1 MVRLWKFSSCLTHM
15 SAYVVT
21 AQCSTTA
28 RKLLKTPAII
38 PAIENTYSGLLFIRI
53 AKMRNAA

>member
-1 MVRLWKFSSCLTHM
+1 M
-15 SAYVVT
+15 SAYMVT

-28 RKLLKTPAII
+28 RKLLKTPAIF